1 MTLTCSWCHV
11 SMRMQA
17 MPACLPACLYAGL
30 SWQCQCVLQ
39 VAAVLTYVCKAQVP
53 KLCGLVKRGIG
64 LNTRTGCARFIISL
78 TTRQGADIKPH
89 TAAFIK
95 VTNLPQRGAAQQVQ
109 LQCNH

>member
-1 MTLTCSWCHV
+1 MTLTCHV

-30 SWQCQCVLQ
+30 LWQCQYSQ
-39 VAAVLTYVCKAQVP
+39 VAAVLMYVCTAQVP
-53 KLCGLVKRGIG
+53 KLCALVKRGIG

-95 VTNLPQRGAAQQVQ
+95 VSILLPQRGAA
-109 LQCNH
+109 